1 MSFRSPTLRA
11 RLVVAFVAVVALA
24 AVVTSILTSHG
35 LHQTVDA
42 YLRDRATDAGRS
54 ALSATEGSFRS
65 GGSAWTA
72 RGLDLLAHD
81 LAVSGY
87 DYRLTAPDGQVL
99 LDTTKA
105 APGRTLDRV
114 FTGAVR
120 DDSGRLVGR
129 LEGFAFPSTV
139 RTPTDDRF
147 ASELD
152 RLHLLAA
159 LIAALVAA
167 VVGVVTASWLAR
179 PMSRMAT
186 FARGLTR
193 SGEPHPAPNGG
204 PPELRQVGD
213 SLHRLATDLERQRLA
228 RLQLAQDLA
237 HELRTPV
244 MLIQGR
250 LEAMQDGIVEPGDA
264 SIAALHATTLRLGRL
279 IGEIE
284 VLAEE
289 RAEAP
294 PLRRERLD
302 FAEAVAHAVPAV
314 RPALEQRGIHLTQR
328 LATCFVLGDPLALD
342 RIITNLLTNA
352 AKYAP
357 AGSQVHLETCTAAGV
372 ARLSVADEGGALAGP
387 EGKRVFER
395 FFRGSNARIAE
406 EEGLGL
412 GLTIARQ
419 LAEQMGGSLSLT
431 ADERR
436 TRFDLRL
443 PLITPPQPVIAEGSI
458 EGGTSRRAREPD
470 GPRSAAAP

>member
-24 AVVTSILTSHG
+24 AVVTSVLTSHA
-35 LHQTVDA
+35 LHQTLDA
-42 YLRDRATDAGRS
+42 YLRDRATDAGRA
-54 ALSATEGSFRS
+54 ALTATQDSFLS
-65 GGSAWTA
+65 GGSTWTP
-72 RGLDLLAHD
+72 RNLDLLAHD
-81 LAVSGY
+81 LAVTGY
-87 DYRLTAPDGQVL
+87 DYRLATPDGRLL

-105 APGRTLDRV
+105 EPGRELDRV
-114 FTGAVR
+114 FTGDVR
-120 DDSGRLVGR
+120 DDGGRLVGR

-159 LIAALVAA
+159 LIAAVVAA
-167 VVGVVTASWLAR
+167 LVGVVTAAWLAR

-193 SGEPHPAPNGG
+193 SGEPRPAPSGG

-244 MLIQGR
+244 MLIQSR
-250 LEAMQDGIVEPGDA
+250 LEAMQDGIVEPGDE

-284 VLAEE
+284 LLAEE

-294 PLRRERLD
+294 PLRLERLD
-302 FAEAVAHAVPAV
+302 LAEAVRHAVPAV
-314 RPALEQRGIHLTQR
+314 RPALEQRGIRLTER
-328 LATCFVLGDPLALD
+328 LATSFVLGDPLALD

-357 AGSQVHLETCTAAGV
+357 AGTQVVLETCPDAAV
-372 ARLSVADEGGALAGP
+372 ARLSVVDEGGALAGP

-395 FFRGSNARIAE
+395 FFRGSNARTAE
-406 EEGLGL
+406 GEGLGL

-431 ADERR
+431 ADEQR

-443 PLITPPQPVIAEGSI
+443 PMIAAPGPTNADGSN
-458 EGGTSRRAREPD
+458 EGGGFRRARESGGSRGIAKP
-470 GPRSAAAP
+470 